1 MMKDV
6 IDELVDYIENCTY
19 IDVLQILTDEENIL
33 QKYDSA
39 WSDKVDKVVHDSITN
54 NHDTLYASVLNECC
68 IAFGLSKKERDE
80 IVSKLKM
87 ENALNERT

>member
-19 IDVLQILTDEENIL
+19 IDVLQILTNEENIL
-33 QKYDSA
+33 KEYDSA
-39 WSDKVDKVVHDSITN
+39 WSDKVDKVVRDSIAN
-54 NHDTLYASVLNECC
+54 NHDALYTSVLNECY

-80 IVSKLKM
+80 IVSRLKK
-87 ENALNERT
+87 ENN

>member
-1 MMKDV
+1 MIKDV
-6 IDELVDYIENCTY
+6 IDELVGYIENCTY

-33 QKYDSA
+33 RKYDSA
-39 WSDKVDKVVHDSITN
+39 WSNKVDKVVRNSIAN
-54 NHDTLYASVLNECC
+54 NHDALYTSVLNECC

-87 ENALNERT
+87 KNILNE

>member
-19 IDVLQILTDEENIL
+19 IDVLQTLTNEENIL

-39 WSDKVDKVVHDSITN
+39 WSDKVDKVVRDSIAN
-54 NHDTLYASVLNECC
+54 NHDALYSSVLNECY
-68 IAFGLSKKERDE
+68 IAFGLSKKEQDE
-80 IVSKLKM
+80 IVSRLKNG
-87 ENALNERT
+87 E

>member
-6 IDELVDYIENCTY
+6 IDELVDYIENWAY
-19 IDVLQILTDEENIL
+19 IDVLRTLNNEENIL

-39 WSDKVDKVVHDSITN
+39 WSDKVDKVIRDSIAN
-54 NHDTLYASVLNECC
+54 NHDALYTSVLNECY

-80 IVSKLKM
+80 IVSRLKNG
-87 ENALNERT
+87 EYDK